1 MHMNAIHEELL
12 SMELGLAKELIRK
25 AEYDEA
31 FAHLERAHIL
41 GQTQVRW
48 HVLSHWL
55 MLEVALHRGQA
66 AAAVGQVVRIVLGA
80 LGSAVGR
87 VPVGNTGGSNVNMF
101 RRMPIPPD
109 LLEVME
115 VLDPEGRR
123 SDPNDLSSG
132 DVMRSYS

>member
-1 MHMNAIHEELL
+1 MRMNAIQVELL
-12 SMELGLAKELIRK
+12 SMELAMARELIQQ
-25 AEYDEA
+25 AEYDQA

-55 MLEVALHRGQA
+55 MLEVALHRGQIA
-66 AAAVGQVVRIVLGA
+66 AAIGQVVRIVLGA

-87 VPVGNTGGSNVNMF
+87 VPVGNTGGSDVNMF

-109 LLEVME
+109 LREVME
-115 VLDPEGRR
+115 GAGP
-123 SDPNDLSSG
+123 
-132 DVMRSYS
+132 

>member
-1 MHMNAIHEELL
+1 MHINAIHEELL
-12 SMELGLAKELIRK
+12 SMELAMARDLIRK
-25 AEYDEA
+25 AEYEEA

-41 GQTQVRW
+41 GQMQVRW

-55 MLEVALHRGQA
+55 MLKVALRRGQI
-66 AAAVGQVVRIVLGA
+66 AAAVGQVVRIILGA

-87 VPVGNTGGSNVNMF
+87 VPVGNTGGSNVSMF

-115 VLDPEGRR
+115 STGP
-123 SDPNDLSSG
+123 
-132 DVMRSYS
+132 